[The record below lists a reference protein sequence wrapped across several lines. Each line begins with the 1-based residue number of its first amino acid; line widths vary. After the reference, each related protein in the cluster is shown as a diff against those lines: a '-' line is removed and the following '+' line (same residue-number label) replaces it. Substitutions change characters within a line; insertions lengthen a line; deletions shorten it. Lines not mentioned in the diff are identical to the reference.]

1 MYKHKKF
8 SLLGKKYSSYQDT
21 GSVGLMMKIC
31 HQGLEKVKAIHDIKK
46 NSSILEIGAG
56 TSPQIGYIKHSYKKY
71 IFLENSNFALSFLK
85 KKYKSDNKISFK
97 YYNGKKIPFR
107 KSSFDRIII
116 SHVLEHIPN
125 PEVFLDQ
132 MFNILKKDGI
142 LSIALPSDPGF
153 MWRVGRFFLR
163 LTKVKRKLGLT
174 LNEYDYMIANEHIN
188 SIFNLISIIKYK
200 YGSKVINESY
210 LPFHIK
216 LLDFNLFYNVTLR
229 K

>member
-8 SLLGKKYSSYQDT
+8 SLLGKKYSSYQET

-31 HQGLEKVKAIHDIKK
+31 HRGLEKVKAIHDIKK

-125 PEVFLDQ
+125 PEIFLNQ
-132 MFNILKKDGI
+132 MFNILKKGGI
-142 LSIALPSDPGF
+142 LSIALPSDPGL
-153 MWRVGRFFLR
+153 MWRAGRFFLR
-163 LTKVKRKLGLT
+163 LNKVKNKLGLT

-216 LLDFNLFYNVTLR
+216 LFDFNLFYNVTL
-229 K
+229 KK